1 MSPARSRH
9 RTTSTSR
16 PSQQSDPACAA
27 LLQNSR
33 AMALPLTD
41 GGRAARD
48 AAERALA
55 LADSTDFV
63 AVRAYSHAFLAALDL
78 IDRDFASAEQHCREC
93 LSIATEFGLHSLAGQ
108 QYAQLA
114 LAAIAQGDVED
125 GRRQLAAAFDALR
138 EDHDL
143 LDVAFLLGHAAVLAA
158 AEGRVADA
166 TRARAVSDALMA
178 RLGLVHWHMYE
189 GARVAALGTGAEP
202 VQRRPAR

>member
-1 MSPARSRH
+1 MQPNGRWPSP
-9 RTTSTSR
+9 T
-16 PSQQSDPACAA
+16 AA
-27 LLQNSR
+27 
-33 AMALPLTD
+33 
-41 GGRAARD
+41 
-48 AAERALA
+48 
-55 LADSTDFV
+55 DFV

-114 LAAIAQGDVED
+114 LAAIAQGDIDD
-125 GRRQLAAAFDALR
+125 GRRQLAAAFDALH
-138 EDHDL
+138 EDQDL

-189 GARVAALGTGAEP
+189 GARVAALGTGPDAGSP
-202 VQRRPAR
+202 QTHTPTLATQTPGTCSTRP